1 MKKEN
6 MRIKENIRLID
17 QISAINDIVDYY
29 FIDNKYVPY
38 YADIARVEAIV
49 NNFIEGVTFDEDE
62 YIYDCVMND
71 KELSELVHR
80 FYFNDSKP
88 DVAAKK
94 KNQENKKY
102 LDIMAYV
109 AVNVNEIIEVRKQEM
124 IHCTNEKRNFLNGL
138 TEFIVDIDS
147 SISNFANL
155 DLTKLTPDVVE
166 TATKI
171 MNQLKDKEITPD
183 LVSDVIKNAIDFKVP
198 ETEIYEGQRKQIGN
212 LQNLLKEERDKNN
225 ELEKKIVK
233 FEARNAISEE

>member
-80 FYFNDSKP
+80 FYFNDSKS
-88 DVAAKK
+88 DVAKK
-94 KNQENKKY
+94 KNRENKKY
-102 LDIMAYV
+102 LDIMAYI
-109 AVNVNEIIEVRKQEM
+109 AVNVNEIVEVRKQEL
-124 IHCTNEKRNFLNGL
+124 IHCTSEKRNFLNGL

-198 ETEIYEGQRKQIGN
+198 ETEIYEGQRKQIWN

-233 FEARNAISEE
+233 FEARDAISEE